1 MGKYWLTSP
10 FALVDGLTGRRIGR
24 IAVKWKRDN
33 TWNIVLCKGKKE
45 TYIAHVKLSD
55 DLTWDKLVE
64 LLPKERLSSICPHYE
79 IWDMPSDPRYGE
91 DELPTKGFKLVDV
104 SSGLSVWVRK
114 SRKKRAYTLCLCRGF
129 SIVKML
135 RYLRHTD
142 VALLKSLAE
151 EGNME
156 GISKVLSRLGF
167 QLPEEPRRNVE
178 DEGWGGLVQ
187 EELENGTFEEEL
199 MNALEDGDRERV
211 QWLLNSP
218 EDAKEMG
225 VDEKIIKWAFGEED
239 EEE

>member
-1 MGKYWLTSP
+1 
-10 FALVDGLTGRRIGR
+10 
-24 IAVKWKRDN
+24 
-33 TWNIVLCKGKKE
+33 
-45 TYIAHVKLSD
+45 
-55 DLTWDKLVE
+55 
-64 LLPKERLSSICPHYE
+64 
-79 IWDMPSDPRYGE
+79 
-91 DELPTKGFKLVDV
+91 
-104 SSGLSVWVRK
+104 
-114 SRKKRAYTLCLCRGF
+114 
-129 SIVKML
+129 
-135 RYLRHTD
+135 